1 MATTPEGRVKLKLD
15 SWLKANMPGCF
26 RFRVPGGP
34 FGQVGMGD
42 YILVYLGVPIMI
54 EVKADETKDATEKQK
69 LQLKAFSE
77 AGGISCILKGF
88 EEHKLKAIKEM
99 CIDRSLKQIGPL
111 DACS

>member
-15 SWLKANMPGCF
+15 NWLKANMPGCF

-54 EVKADETKDATEKQK
+54 EVKADQTKRPTYKQ
-69 LQLKAFSE
+69 LDQLKKFDE
-77 AGGISCILKGF
+77 AGGISCVLKGF
-88 EEHKLKAIKEM
+88 EEHKLIYIKGLCE
-99 CIDRSLKQIGPL
+99 DRALKQIGPL
-111 DACS
+111 DAYS